1 MHSDYIGPSLRW
13 GKAGISGTAVGKR
26 KHQEHGQ
33 EPIMPRSDVVQN
45 LEVLTWHILKGKHLY
60 MLILAM
66 PGFWELLF
74 PQSSYMM
81 MLIWHSYDDTDPH
94 DIVDLIL
101 ISYDDSGHHMMMM
114 TMMDPSRQMVGKQM
128 GRASVIA
135 A

>member
-1 MHSDYIGPSLRW
+1 MPSLRW

-33 EPIMPRSDVVQN
+33 EPIMPRADIVQN
-45 LEVLTWHILKGKHLY
+45 LEVSTWHINALRKT
-60 MLILAM
+60 LIYADLGSARILRAFV
-66 PGFWELLF
+66 PPILI
-74 PQSSYMM
+74 YMM
-81 MLIWHSYDDTDPH
+81 MLIWYSYDDTDPH

-114 TMMDPSRQMVGKQM
+114 TMMDSSRQMVGKQM

>member
-1 MHSDYIGPSLRW
+1 
-13 GKAGISGTAVGKR
+13 
-26 KHQEHGQ
+26 
-33 EPIMPRSDVVQN
+33 
-45 LEVLTWHILKGKHLY
+45 
-60 MLILAM
+60 M

-74 PQSSYMM
+74 PQSSYLI
-81 MLIWHSYDDTDPH
+81 MLIWYSYDDTDPH

-114 TMMDPSRQMVGKQM
+114 TMMDPNRQMVGKQM